1 MKETPKLNITK
12 SQELFKEALGLVPGG
27 VLGARK
33 PGDFIEGEYPIFLE
47 TGKGCRLTDVDG
59 NEFVDFLCGY
69 GPIIIGYREEEVDD
83 AVCKQIKDKG
93 FCFTLTQ
100 SFQNALAKKLTELVP
115 SSEMSIF
122 LKTGSDATTASIRI
136 ARAYTN
142 KVKVMRCGYHGWHDW
157 CVEMKGGI
165 PAKFYEDVFEFP
177 YNRLDQLEKLM
188 ETHGDQTAAIIMTPF
203 GHPNHQEMQEPASG
217 FLQGARDLADKYGA
231 VLVFDEIR
239 TAFRLRMGGAQELYG
254 VTPDLTVLG
263 KAIANGYPISVVTG
277 KKDVMMMA
285 ADKLFISSTFF
296 PNSEGFVAALKTIE
310 ILERMQE
317 PDPGFLQGV
326 RDIAD
331 KYGAVLVFDEI
342 RTAFR
347 LRMGGA
353 QELYGVTP
361 DLTVLGKAIANGYP
375 ISVVTGKKE
384 VMMMAADK
392 LFISSTFFPNSEG
405 FVAAL
410 KTIEI
415 LERDKVLEN
424 IWEKGDRFMEK
435 IRVLLD
441 KYPVGARLTGV
452 APMFY
457 ITFDK
462 DETGEYKN
470 KRTDFYTQLIRK
482 GFFFSPFHHA
492 YISFRHTEEDLNLT
506 LTAIEESLAYVK
518 EKY

>member
-1 MKETPKLNITK
+1 MKEAQKLNITK
-12 SQELFKEALGLVPGG
+12 SRELFEEASGLVPGG

-47 TGKGCRLTDVDG
+47 TAKGCRLTDVDG
-59 NEFVDFLCGY
+59 NEFIDFLCGY
-69 GPIIIGYREEEVDD
+69 GPIILGYLEEEVDD
-83 AVCKQIKDKG
+83 AVCKQIKEKG

-100 SFQNALAKKLTELVP
+100 KFQNTLAQKLTELVP

-136 ARAYTN
+136 ARAYTD
-142 KVKVMRCGYHGWHDW
+142 KIKVMRCGYLGWHDW

-165 PAKFYEDVFEFP
+165 PSKFYEDVFEFQ
-177 YNRLDQLEKLM
+177 YNRLDQLEELM
-188 ETHGDQTAAIIMTPF
+188 ATHGDETAAIIMTPF
-203 GHPNHQEMQEPASG
+203 GHPNHEKMQEPNPG
-217 FLQGARDLADKYGA
+217 FLEGARDLADKYGA
-231 VLVFDEIR
+231 VLVYDEIR

-277 KKDVMMMA
+277 KKDVMM
-285 ADKLFISSTFF
+285 
-296 PNSEGFVAALKTIE
+296 
-310 ILERMQE
+310 
-317 PDPGFLQGV
+317 
-326 RDIAD
+326 
-331 KYGAVLVFDEI
+331 
-342 RTAFR
+342 TA
-347 LRMGGA
+347 
-353 QELYGVTP
+353 E
-361 DLTVLGKAIANGYP
+361 N
-375 ISVVTGKKE
+375 
-384 VMMMAADK
+384 K

-415 LERDKVLEN
+415 LERDKVLDN
-424 IWEKGDRFMEK
+424 IWEKGDRFIEK
-435 IRVLLD
+435 IRALLD
-441 KYPVGARLTGV
+441 KYAVGAELTGV
-452 APMFY
+452 GPMFY
-457 ITFDK
+457 ITFEK
-462 DETGEYKN
+462 DETGAYKG

-482 GFFFSPFHHA
+482 RFFFSPYHHA